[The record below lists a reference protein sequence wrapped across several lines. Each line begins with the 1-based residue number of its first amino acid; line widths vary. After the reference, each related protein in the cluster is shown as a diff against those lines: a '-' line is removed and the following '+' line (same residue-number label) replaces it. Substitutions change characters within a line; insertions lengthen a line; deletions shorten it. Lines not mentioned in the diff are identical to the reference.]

1 MTREPPLVAAARRLS
16 ATSPERAADM
26 LEAAIA
32 AHPTSLA
39 AHWQRATVN
48 ADLFFKALMRDGRRD
63 EERRARALAAYEHAL
78 TLLDSNDSETR
89 VEAHRKCAMLL
100 SSDGHSEQQRSHLRA
115 ALALK
120 PSLGTL
126 HHELGASLLGSGSSS
141 ENNSVLDEAISAFE
155 QAAELQP
162 IELGP
167 SAACSLG
174 VARTRQQQHESAE
187 RSLRT
192 CLETAAP
199 SQLFYAGLST
209 ERPDGGGLAA
219 SLLERALDVESPG
232 AADNDQT
239 RTAAFYAIGRM
250 RTNAGDLA
258 GARQTY
264 DRAVREGVWRHP
276 LQRPGYM
283 WRSVTTSAPWPT
295 AATFAADDEAV
306 KSRWRI
312 VEEVAKTLEA
322 HAAGM
327 QEELSTL
334 LPSASGDADDEGDC
348 EEGDASLLAS
358 GGVDTERLAEAAPN
372 ALEVD
377 AVDQPNV
384 TRWRQWV
391 FVKDGRP
398 TTLLRPGAAEDAN
411 AAPAIAKT
419 RLAVEAAFAA
429 AGALGEK
436 LPRGSVELSVLH
448 PQTRIRAHCGP
459 TNHRLRLHLGLSIPE
474 ESSLVVAGEARRW
487 REGGTLIFDDSYE
500 HQVWNNASNRAR
512 VVLIFD
518 TWHPA
523 MPPAARE
530 AVREALW
537 SPARAL

>member
-1 MTREPPLVAAARRLS
+1 
-16 ATSPERAADM
+16 
-26 LEAAIA
+26 
-32 AHPTSLA
+32 
-39 AHWQRATVN
+39 
-48 ADLFFKALMRDGRRD
+48 
-63 EERRARALAAYEHAL
+63 
-78 TLLDSNDSETR
+78 
-89 VEAHRKCAMLL
+89 
-100 SSDGHSEQQRSHLRA
+100 
-115 ALALK
+115 
-120 PSLGTL
+120 
-126 HHELGASLLGSGSSS
+126 
-141 ENNSVLDEAISAFE
+141 
-155 QAAELQP
+155 
-162 IELGP
+162 
-167 SAACSLG
+167 
-174 VARTRQQQHESAE
+174 
-187 RSLRT
+187 
-192 CLETAAP
+192 
-199 SQLFYAGLST
+199 
-209 ERPDGGGLAA
+209 
-219 SLLERALDVESPG
+219 
-232 AADNDQT
+232 
-239 RTAAFYAIGRM
+239 
-250 RTNAGDLA
+250 
-258 GARQTY
+258 
-264 DRAVREGVWRHP
+264 
-276 LQRPGYM
+276 M

-419 RLAVEAAFAA
+419 RLAVEAALAA

-459 TNHRLRLHLGLSIPE
+459 SNHRLRLHLGLSIPE

-487 REGGTLIFDDSYE
+487 REGGTLIFVESYV
-500 HQVWNNASNRAR
+500 HQVWNNASKGRGSCSSSTRGTGDA
-512 VVLIFD
+512 
-518 TWHPA
+518 A
-523 MPPAARE
+523 AAR
-530 AVREALW
+530 RRCGRRCGRRRGLCRK
-537 SPARAL
+537 P